1 MGRLAVTA
9 VTATAVTATAAL
21 LLYRWLTRPRKP
33 FIDGIP
39 LRADLHAPILGVG
52 AMLKEGITGMRL
64 LCVDN
69 ADKETGLSS
78 FYIVNTPVVS
88 VLKAE
93 HVRKIV
99 LASNYRQPITLLAKH
114 LGKFLGFKALVLLM
128 DEEWKVHR
136 RLMTQAFHWENLRGM
151 VR

>member
-1 MGRLAVTA
+1 MQTKAMAIAAVT
-9 VTATAVTATAAL
+9 TATASL
-21 LLYRWLTRPRKP
+21 LLYRWLTRPRKA
-33 FIDGIP
+33 FVEGIP
-39 LRADLHAPILGVG
+39 LRADLHSPILGAA
-52 AMLKEGITGMRL
+52 AMLKEGITGTRV
-64 LCVDN
+64 LCVDH

-99 LASNYRQPITLLAKH
+99 LASNYRQPIPLLAKH

-136 RLMTQAFHWENLRGM
+136 RLMTQAFHGENLRGM